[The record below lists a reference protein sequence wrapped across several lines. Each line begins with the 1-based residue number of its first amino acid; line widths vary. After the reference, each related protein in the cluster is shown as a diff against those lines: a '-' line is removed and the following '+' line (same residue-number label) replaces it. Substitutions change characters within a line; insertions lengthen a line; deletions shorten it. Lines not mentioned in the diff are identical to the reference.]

1 MVYAVSSPSNRSS
14 GPEIPPDVPP
24 EYADA
29 YLAGFQRGLSG
40 LEPDST
46 AEQPVQEAPVP
57 EGLDKLH
64 RPEELDRPGD
74 DEPGE
79 PVSVQRGATDLEWL
93 FDRRESGPPGWTV
106 GADHGSEEESSAEPD
121 AEATPAAASTGA
133 TSVAGSGPRSPWPM
147 VGAFVVVL
155 LLLMLLAYLGG
166 MAFSTIMNR

>member
-14 GPEIPPDVPP
+14 GPELPPDVPP

-40 LEPDST
+40 LEPDPT
-46 AEQPVQEAPVP
+46 AEQAAQEAPVP
-57 EGLDKLH
+57 DEEGLD
-64 RPEELDRPGD
+64 ELDQS
-74 DEPGE
+74 DEGE
-79 PVSVQRGATDLEWL
+79 PVSVRRDDTDLEWL

-106 GADHGSEEESSAEPD
+106 GADHGAEEESTGELDTAPEPAD
-121 AEATPAAASTGA
+121 AHTGA
-133 TSVAGSGPRSPWPM
+133 SSVAGSGPKSPWPM

-155 LLLMLLAYLGG
+155 ALLMLLAYLGG